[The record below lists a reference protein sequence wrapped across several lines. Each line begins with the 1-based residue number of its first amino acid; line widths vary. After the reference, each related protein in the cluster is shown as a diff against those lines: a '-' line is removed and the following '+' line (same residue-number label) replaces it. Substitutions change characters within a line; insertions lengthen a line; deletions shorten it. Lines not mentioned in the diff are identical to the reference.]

1 MEVLIKCL
9 KFIIS
14 VSYNLNRL
22 TFPIRILT
30 FLKISMF
37 SRKIVSELSKLEL
50 VFPGYERRPIN
61 ATALQKSAMGTFP
74 LFLVLLYMTILVQ
87 QSRMELII
95 HTYYFAHVHILAN
108 GP

>member
-74 LFLVLLYMTILVQ
+74 LFLVLLYMTVLVQ
-87 QSRMELII
+87 QSNGAN
-95 HTYYFAHVHILAN
+95 HTHLLFCARTYTC
-108 GP
+108 